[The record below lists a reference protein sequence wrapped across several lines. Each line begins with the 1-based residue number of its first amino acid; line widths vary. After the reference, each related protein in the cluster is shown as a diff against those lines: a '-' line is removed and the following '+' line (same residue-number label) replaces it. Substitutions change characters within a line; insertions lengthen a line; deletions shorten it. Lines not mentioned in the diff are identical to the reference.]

1 MKILRNLAGISALC
15 VSLLLNSCGG
25 GGDPTDTCGGT
36 LPKQQV
42 YLITGYNTSMV
53 RYEKPIET
61 VTSQSPKPLA
71 NNESPAWNTFSLELQ
86 ASYQSYQAKAI
97 PMLQFSLF
105 PQAMACSPPLPAG
118 KQKLT
123 KISITSANNYSDKYP
138 AGSEL
143 VDVFESINH
152 GAIKLTSLL
161 VNSSA
166 PLQLR
171 LKLLEAPQYARQNF
185 EVQITLDDG
194 SVYSLKTGD
203 VYFTLP

>member
-1 MKILRNLAGISALC
+1 MKMLRSLTGISALC

-25 GGDPTDTCGGT
+25 SGDPTDTCGGS

-61 VTSQSPKPLA
+61 LTPQSPKPLA
-71 NNESPAWNTFSLELQ
+71 NNESLTWNTFSLELQ
-86 ASYQSYQAKAI
+86 AIYQNYQAKAL
-97 PMLQFSLF
+97 PALQFSLF
-105 PQAMACSPPLPAG
+105 AQAMACSPPLPVG

-123 KISITSANNYSDKYP
+123 KISITSANDYSDKYP

-152 GAIKLTSLL
+152 GEIKLTSLL

-171 LKLLEAPQYARQNF
+171 LKLIEAPQYARQNF

>member
-1 MKILRNLAGISALC
+1 MKIVRNLAGISALC
-15 VSLLLNSCGG
+15 LLLSSCG
-25 GGDPTDTCGGT
+25 GGDPTDTCGGSP
-36 LPKQQV
+36 PKQQV
-42 YLITGYNTSMV
+42 YLITGYSTSLV
-53 RYEKPIET
+53 SYEKPIET
-61 VTSQSPKPLA
+61 VTPQSPKPLA
-71 NNESPAWNTFSLELQ
+71 NNESPTWNTFSLELQ
-86 ASYQSYQAKAI
+86 ATYQSYQAKVL
-97 PMLQFSLF
+97 PVLQFSLF
-105 PQAMACSPPLPAG
+105 AQAMACSPVVPAG

-171 LKLLEAPQYARQNF
+171 LKLIEVPQYARQNF
-185 EVQITLDDG
+185 EVRITLDDG

>member
-1 MKILRNLAGISALC
+1 MKRLRNLAGISALC
-15 VSLLLNSCGG
+15 LLLSSCG

-42 YLITGYNTSMV
+42 YLITGYNTSLV
-53 RYEKPIET
+53 HYDKPIDS
-61 VTSQSPKPLA
+61 VTPQSPKLLA
-71 NNESPAWNTFSLELQ
+71 NNESPAWNTFSIELN
-86 ASYQSYQAKAI
+86 AVYQHYQAKAL
-97 PMLQFSLF
+97 PVLQFSLF
-105 PQAMACSPPLPAG
+105 AQAMACSPPLPIG

-143 VDVFESINH
+143 VGLFESINH
-152 GAIKLTSLL
+152 GAIKLTSVL
-161 VNSSA
+161 VNSPA

-185 EVQITLDDG
+185 EVHITLDDG